1 QVNLAIIIDG
11 SSSVNAA
18 GFALSKEFA
27 KDAVDAFADE
37 NLFVNGGTASFAQ
50 FSNSATTGGT
60 FDSQVTFDT
69 FVDAKAQI
77 FGGTNIATGVAR
89 GRELL
94 AAAPPSTSDFMI
106 VITDGNGGDPS
117 TEADAARAEGT
128 TVIAVGVGGAPSQ
141 STLLSIAGD
150 AANVYDV
157 DNFSELGGEL

>member
-1 QVNLAIIIDG
+1 KVNLAIIIDG

-50 FSNSATTGGT
+50 FSSSATAGGT
-60 FDSQVTFDT
+60 FDSQATFDT
-69 FVDAKAQI
+69 FVDAKTQI
-77 FGGTNIATGVAR
+77 FGSTNIANGVAR

-117 TEADAARAEGT
+117 ADAARAEGT
-128 TVIAVGVGGAPSQ
+128 TVIAVGVGGAPSRA
-141 STLLSIAGD
+141 TLLSIAGD
-150 AANVYDV
+150 EANVYDV
-157 DNFSELGGEL
+157 DNFSEL